1 MEKHE
6 GTTGWQNVAEVE
18 LIYKTKIK
26 SSERPQITCSRDM
39 AELLKSCWNEYK
51 IELVEQFKIILLNRA
66 NRVLGSVDSSTGGV
80 GGTVA
85 DPKIIFAAA
94 LKANASGLIISHNH
108 PSGNLNPSRADQE
121 LTQKLKLAAQIL
133 DINLLDHVII
143 TNEGYYSFSD
153 EGLL

>member
-66 NRVLGSVDSSTGGV
+66 NRVLGIVDISTGGV